1 MKTETSSKTT
11 RLRTRLRM
19 WVLVLFTVRKLLLLI
34 SHTVQYN
41 NYWWTFIFQ
50 QTIIGVTFIID
61 LL

>member
-41 NYWWTFIFQ
+41 NYLWTFIFQ

>member
-34 SHTVQYN
+34 SHTVKYN
-41 NYWWTFIFQ
+41 NYLWTLIFQ